1 MPPAVGMP
9 AGLTVVFGGTK
20 GGVPVPVVLV
30 PANLLT
36 SAAVP
41 APIAAFFSV
50 LVNVLVG
57 FVTGFVIGVPVGFTG
72 FVGVVNFVGV
82 VLAAT
87 GVFVV
92 LAGAFVVVL
101 AATGV
106 LVVAGLRA
114 VVVLVAAGF
123 AVTGFAAGALIVE
136 VTGGLGL
143 ACGALLVCTRE
154 TGAPEVVPRGVAT
167 PSDTGARLEIVSRGA
182 RVTDV
187 KSRRPPRS
195 PRPPRSG
202 REKPS
207 PKSNSVGL
215 NF

>member
-9 AGLTVVFGGTK
+9 SGFTAVFGGTK

-30 PANLLT
+30 PANLFT

-50 LVNVLVG
+50 LVKLLVG
-57 FVTGFVIGVPVGFTG
+57 FVTGLVVVTTG
-72 FVGVVNFVGV
+72 FVVVVTGFVVV

-87 GVFVV
+87 GGLVVVVLAAMGVFVV

-106 LVVAGLRA
+106 LVTAGLRA
-114 VVVLVAAGF
+114 VVVLVAAGFAAGF

-154 TGAPEVVPRGVAT
+154 TGAPEVVPRGVVA
-167 PSDTGARLEIVSRGA
+167 P
-182 RVTDV
+182 
-187 KSRRPPRS
+187 
-195 PRPPRSG
+195 
-202 REKPS
+202 
-207 PKSNSVGL
+207 
-215 NF
+215 